1 MLAITFSS
9 YGGPEVLEL
18 GEQPQPEPGPGQVRV
33 AVRAAAVNAFDTK
46 VRRGLFGPGSVA
58 SFPSVPG
65 YDVAGVVDA
74 VGSGVAHFAPGDE
87 VMGGSAT
94 GTYAQY
100 ALADAA
106 SIVAKPAGVAWDVAG
121 GFDSVAR
128 TAKRVL
134 DELGVAEG
142 QTVVINGASGA
153 VGQLAVQLARLRAAT
168 VIGTASATNQDRVHD
183 LGAQAVVYGDGL
195 VDRVRAIAPNGVDR
209 AFDVAGRGALPDLVE
224 LVGGDP
230 SRVITIADPAAADVG
245 VAFSSGQGPSD
256 PTALSTLVDLL
267 AAGQLRLAVQQ
278 RFPLAEAAQ
287 AQAQSES
294 GHAWGRLVLMPT

>member
-9 YGGPEVLEL
+9 YGGPEVLQL
-18 GEQPQPEPGPGQVRV
+18 GERPQPEPGPGQVRI
-33 AVRAAAVNAFDTK
+33 AVRAAAVNPFDTK
-46 VRRGLFGPGSVA
+46 VRRGLFAPGLPA
-58 SFPSVPG
+58 SFPSIPG

-74 VGSGVAHFAPGDE
+74 VGAGVEHFAPGDE
-87 VMGGSAT
+87 VLGGSAT
-94 GTYAQY
+94 GAYAEF
-100 ALADAA
+100 ALADAG
-106 SIVAKPAGVAWDVAG
+106 SIVAKPAAVAWDVAG

-128 TAKRVL
+128 AAKRVL

-168 VIGTASATNQDRVHD
+168 VIGTASAANTDRVHD

-195 VDRVRAIAPNGVDR
+195 VERVRAIAPNGVDR

-230 SRVITIADPAAADVG
+230 GRVITIADPAAGDVG
-245 VAFSSGQGPSD
+245 VAFSSGQGPGD
-256 PTALSTLVDLL
+256 PSALSTLVDLL
-267 AAGQLRLAVQQ
+267 AAGQLRLAVQEQ
-278 RFPLAEAAQ
+278 FPFSDAAQ
-287 AQAQSES
+287 AQTQSES